1 MLSQEIKKRDEM
13 SIKILTRAYEQD
25 GKRIVKQSNVQK
37 IRESFLVLF
46 DLEEK
51 KETPRD
57 AFRDKYLNKKKEGRN
72 VMMLESLV
80 NDLVLT
86 LDLKMGHIQVSFS
99 NEQIGK
105 EKLGDVNL
113 DSLSLNVSKQ
123 GKEFSANVCG
133 LRINSHY
140 IFTQVVSGGLD
151 IFNQS
156 KHWFL
161 TMKSKSY
168 GDMQY
173 EEAIK
178 KVDDIRQ
185 HFTGYTEPQRRK
197 ALEAVQKS
205 TKKKAEKERQGL

>member
-1 MLSQEIKKRDEM
+1 
-13 SIKILTRAYEQD
+13 
-25 GKRIVKQSNVQK
+25 
-37 IRESFLVLF
+37 
-46 DLEEK
+46 
-51 KETPRD
+51 
-57 AFRDKYLNKKKEGRN
+57 
-72 VMMLESLV
+72 MLESLV

-86 LDLKMGHIQVSFS
+86 LDLKMGQIQVSFS

-113 DSLSLNVSKQ
+113 DSLSLSLTKR
-123 GKEFSANVCG
+123 GKDFSANVCG

-151 IFNQS
+151 IFHQG

-168 GDMQY
+168 SDTQY

-178 KVDDIRQ
+178 KVDEIRQ
-185 HFTGYTEPQRRK
+185 HFTGYTAVQRRK
-197 ALEAVQKS
+197 ALDAVQVNL
-205 TKKKAEKERQGL
+205 KKMAEKERKLK